1 MRAAAL
7 LLALAVV
14 AAAEEREGKGGGG
27 GGLLIVGWRAPSL
40 FDPPPSPSA
49 KTFKSNGLALAGG
62 RFVFPVASKLPDNG
76 SFISVDLR

>member
-14 AAAEEREGKGGGG
+14 AAAEE
-27 GGLLIVGWRAPSL
+27 P
-40 FDPPPSPSA
+40 
-49 KTFKSNGLALAGG
+49 KTFKSNGPALAAAGG

>member
-1 MRAAAL
+1 M
-7 LLALAVV
+7 
-14 AAAEEREGKGGGG
+14 
-27 GGLLIVGWRAPSL
+27 IVGWRAPSL